1 MDEWRFMCYVEE
13 DNQRIDCFFSKT
25 ARDAISDARQYLR
38 GNDTPDI
45 LITVWDKFLD
55 GGRDE
60 VAVVYREELYVVPAD
75 SRFSAQLS
83 ERAVRDLKRSGPGFF
98 ETDRMLQRKAEKL
111 REHEEHIRQC
121 HELASILE
129 TMQ

>member
-1 MDEWRFMCYVEE
+1 MDEWRFRCYVED

-45 LITVWDKFLD
+45 MITVWDKCPD
-55 GGRDE
+55 GARDE

-75 SRFSAQLS
+75 SRISALVS
-83 ERAVRDLKRSGPGFF
+83 LHGILALKRKDPGFF
-98 ETDRMLQRKAEKL
+98 ASDLMIQRKADELAK
-111 REHEEHIRQC
+111 HKEHIRQC
-121 HELASILE
+121 RELAFILE
-129 TMQ
+129 SMK